1 MEKEHAETSRT
12 LLAPVDISATTT
24 PANEITDV
32 GGQSSVNFSY
42 YAPAKHYTCK
52 MINPLYEPYE
62 LTWHVEGAGGEY
74 YDVTGYS
81 MNPFTRDMTYKM
93 VRYLI

>member
-1 MEKEHAETSRT
+1 MVT
-12 LLAPVDISATTT
+12 LAPIDISSLAYA
-24 PANEITDV
+24 ANEITQV
-32 GGQSSVNFSY
+32 GNKSSANFSY

-62 LTWHVEGAGGEY
+62 LTWHVEGADGEY

-81 MNPFTRDMTYKM
+81 MNPFTRDITYKM
-93 VRYLI
+93 VRYLV